1 MGLND
6 FVHLLGPQPQFE
18 VRRKLSQASV
28 LAAPCIL
35 ASDGD
40 RDGLPTVL
48 LEAMAM
54 GTPVVS
60 TDVTGI
66 PEILEDGVTGL
77 AVPQRDSSA
86 LALACQKLL
95 EDAALR
101 KKLSL
106 SARALVESR
115 FDIRQ
120 NSKELRRVFTR
131 VLEQRTT

>member
-1 MGLND
+1 MGLQD
-6 FVHLLGPQPQFE
+6 YVHLLGPQPQYE

-28 LAAPCIL
+28 LVAPCIL

-48 LEAMAM
+48 LEAMAV

-66 PEILEDGVTGL
+66 PEILEDRVTGL
-77 AVPQRDSSA
+77 AVPQRDPSA
-86 LALACQKLL
+86 LAMACQELV

-101 KKLSL
+101 KKLSVN
-106 SARALVESR
+106 ARALIEER

-120 NSKELRRVFTR
+120 NSKDLRRLFNR
-131 VLEQRTT
+131 VLEQSVA